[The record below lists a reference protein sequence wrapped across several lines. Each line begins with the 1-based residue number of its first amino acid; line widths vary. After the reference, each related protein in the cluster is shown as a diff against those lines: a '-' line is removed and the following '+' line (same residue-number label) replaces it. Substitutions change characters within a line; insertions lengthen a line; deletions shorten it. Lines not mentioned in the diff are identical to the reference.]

1 MRRARLWCPP
11 SLLRRPGVEV
21 KLVGVDGMQ
30 VTGGHGIT
38 VAADAALEEIPPAE
52 VEMLVLPGGLG
63 GVEAIAGSLRAQSL
77 IQRCSDRGCW
87 LAAICAAPY
96 HSAANMGILDRRQ
109 AVCYPGMEEEMG
121 SAVVQ
126 KGACVVVD
134 GHIITGQ
141 AAGLCLCLRP
151 GPGGTALQGPG
162 AAGKVRDAVHY
173 RRLKSRP
180 CAEPWPG
187 LCPGHVP
194 PGPA

>member
-1 MRRARLWCPP
+1 MVIILLGNGFEESEALVPAD
-11 SLLRRPGVEV
+11 LLRRAGVEV

-38 VAADAALEEIPPAE
+38 VAADAALEEIHPAE

-77 IQRCSDRGCW
+77 IQRCSDHGCW
-87 LAAICAAPY
+87 LAAICAA
-96 HSAANMGILDRRQ
+96 ATILAILGILDRRQ

-141 AAGLCLCLRP
+141 AAGSAFDFGLALVE
-151 GPGGTALQGPG
+151 ALQGPG

-173 RRLKSRP
+173 R
-180 CAEPWPG
+180 G
-187 LCPGHVP
+187 
-194 PGPA
+194 